1 MYRWKDG
8 WTDRRN
14 RQFNQ
19 ERDFRQECLFASP
32 LSFFFN
38 LVVSHSHSVHAE
50 VREQALYV
58 SPLFLPNSDNRLDN
72 KRLHPLSHGTGLSG
86 LSFPFFSSFW

>member
-8 WTDRRN
+8 WTDRRK

-19 ERDFRQECLFASP
+19 ERDFRQECLFAP
-32 LSFFFN
+32 PHFFFN
-38 LVVSHSHSVHAE
+38 LGECHSHSVHAE

-58 SPLFLPNSDNRLDN
+58 SALFLPNSDNGLDN
-72 KRLHPLSHGTGLSG
+72 KRLHPLSHDTGLSG

>member
-1 MYRWKDG
+1 MDGQTGEKDNLTRKEILG
-8 WTDRRN
+8 RSA
-14 RQFNQ
+14 
-19 ERDFRQECLFASP
+19 CLRSP
-32 LSFFFN
+32 HLIFFN
-38 LVVSHSHSVHAE
+38 LVESHSHSVHAE

-72 KRLHPLSHGTGLSG
+72 KRLHPLSHGAGLSG